1 MTHTVNL
8 AISIN
13 AVVFDDRGRLV
24 EAYLFPLALLFFHL
38 LGYFYTWLQSLSH
51 RAGQTA
57 EWLHSYIAGWEDD
70 LRLMGLA
77 IRLLFYPGGNL
88 ATR

>member
-13 AVVFDDRGRLV
+13 ALVFDDRGRLV

-38 LGYFYTWLQSLSH
+38 PGYFYTWLQSLPH
-51 RAGQTA
+51 RARQTT
-57 EWLHSYIAGWEDD
+57 EWLHKYITGWRED
-70 LRLMGLA
+70 LQLMGLA
-77 IRLLFYPGGNL
+77 IGLLFNPGENL